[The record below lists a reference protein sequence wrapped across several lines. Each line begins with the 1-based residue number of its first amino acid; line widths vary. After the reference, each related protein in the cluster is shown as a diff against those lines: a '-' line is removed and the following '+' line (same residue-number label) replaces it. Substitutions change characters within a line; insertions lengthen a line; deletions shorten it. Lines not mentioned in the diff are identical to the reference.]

1 MNNDNDTVT
10 RLQQRHP
17 RIALIGPMGAG
28 KTSIGRRLGD
38 ALGLTFVDSDHEI
51 EQRTGVDIGT
61 IFDIEGEE
69 GFRRREEA
77 VIDALSQQPDQVLA
91 TGGGAILS
99 PLTRQRLRERTTV
112 IYLDASVEQQFQRT
126 RHDRNRPLLQHPNPK
141 QRLQALFQVRA
152 PLYEAT
158 AHFRFT
164 TDGGSPSRMVKR
176 ILDALSSNDDIH
188 SDTTA

>member
-1 MNNDNDTVT
+1 MVT

-28 KTSIGRRLGD
+28 KTSIGKRLAE
-38 ALGLTFVDSDHEI
+38 ALGMAFVDSDSEI
-51 EQRTGVDIGT
+51 EQRTGVDIRT
-61 IFDIEGEE
+61 IFDIEGED

-77 VIDALSQQPDQVLA
+77 VIDELSQRPQQVLA

-99 PLTRQRLRERTTV
+99 PLTRERLRGRTTV

-126 RHDRNRPLLQHPNPK
+126 RHDRSRPLLQHPDPK
-141 QRLQALFQVRA
+141 QRLQALFAVRA

-158 AHFRFT
+158 AHYRFT
-164 TDGGSPSRMVKR
+164 TDNGSPGRMVKR
-176 ILDALSSNDDIH
+176 ILDTLSNNNEPH
-188 SDTTA
+188 SDPTS